1 VKLGRLRIGYAHYSS
16 ELRRPGDRRRFC
28 FYAGR
33 RGIEFEL
40 ADPSRDYD
48 LVVLSARADI
58 TRWAHYRRPGAK
70 LIYDLIDPY
79 FAVPQTTPK
88 SLGRGLAKYVRRETA
103 KLALNYRAAIE
114 RMCERADAVVCT
126 TAEQK
131 ADILPFCPNVHVILD
146 YHDHLV
152 TTQKDD
158 YSADA
163 PLKLVWEGL
172 PWNLG
177 DFRAVSPVLRE
188 VGRERPLAMHLVTDL
203 EFSPH
208 AGRLVPRRTDRVA
221 RKLFD
226 NFYLYQWNE
235 QLLAQIVT
243 ACDLALIPL
252 DLDDPFN
259 AGKPENKL
267 LLFWRLGVPALASA
281 TPAYKRA
288 MDDAGVS
295 MACADEGAWR
305 DALHTYLGDE
315 AARRDAA
322 QRGLRYT
329 ARHHSEEHLLERW
342 DRLVDSL

>member
-1 VKLGRLRIGYAHYSS
+1 LGGLRVGYAPYSAD
-16 ELRRPGDRRRFC
+16 LRRPGDLRRFC
-28 FYAGR
+28 FYAR
-33 RGIEFEL
+33 SRGIEFEL

-48 LVVLSARADI
+48 LVVLSERADI

-70 LIYDLIDPY
+70 LVYDLIDPY
-79 FAVPQTTPK
+79 LALPRAAPK
-88 SLGRGLAKYVRRETA
+88 SLGRGLAKYVTRETS

-126 TAEQK
+126 TAEQRE
-131 ADILPFCPNVHVILD
+131 DILPLCSNVHVILD

-152 TTQKDD
+152 SAQKDD
-158 YSADA
+158 YSASA

-177 DFRAVSPVLRE
+177 DFRALSPVLRE
-188 VGRERPLAMHLVTDL
+188 VARERPLAMHLVTDL

-208 AGRLVPRRTDRVA
+208 ARRLAPRRTDRVA
-221 RKLFD
+221 GKLFD
-226 NFYLYQWNE
+226 AFYLYQWNE
-235 QLLAQIVT
+235 QLLARIVT
-243 ACDLALIPL
+243 GCDLALIPI

-267 LLFWRLGVPALASA
+267 LLFWRLGVPALASG

-288 MDDAGVS
+288 MDDAGVP
-295 MACADEGAWR
+295 MACSDEREWR
-305 DALHTYLGDE
+305 EALLHYLGDE
-315 AARRDAA
+315 GARREAG
-322 QRGLRYT
+322 QRGRRH
-329 ARHHSEEHLLERW
+329 AEAHHSAEQLLERW